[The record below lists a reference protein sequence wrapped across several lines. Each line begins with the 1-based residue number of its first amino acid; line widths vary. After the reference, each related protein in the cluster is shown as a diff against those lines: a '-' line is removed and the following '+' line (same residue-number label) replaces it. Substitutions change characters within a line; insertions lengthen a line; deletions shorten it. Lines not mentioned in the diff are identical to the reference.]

1 MIDHVTVRLDFL
13 VSQIGIVHSKIGD
26 PDWRNLH
33 KNVMRFGFRNM
44 PNAIMDK
51 VGSLKA
57 SGVAYDYS
65 WGRSLFLNSGGHSTR
80 FSPDGELIY
89 KDLIKSDLNLN
100 VESIYKYTD
109 DPDLLK
115 RIIKAAYERQCIL
128 PWDNQEEYGKLYMAR
143 QLVAPKKG

>member
-1 MIDHVTVRLDFL
+1 MIDHVSVRLDFL

-65 WGRSLFLNSGGHSTR
+65 WGRGSSFNSVRHSTR

-89 KDLIKSDLNLN
+89 KDLIESDLNLSA
-100 VESIYKYTD
+100 ESIYKYID
-109 DPDLLK
+109 DLDLLK
-115 RIIKAAYERQCIL
+115 RIIKDAHERQCIL